1 MVETTAPTHRPEAAV
16 RAAREVGVLSR
27 QSASTAYGEAHLR
40 AQLAGR
46 RWQAPSPMVVVQHN
60 GPLTSDQRM
69 WVALLSA
76 PPGALLHGLSAAT
89 RDGLSGF
96 SPDGLTLVVPG
107 SSRNP
112 THRQLNLPAEWN
124 VNVRWSTKLGPEDVN
139 WAAVPPRTRFAR
151 SILDAASE
159 KVPERR
165 ARVIV
170 LAAVQ
175 QRLTR
180 PAALWEGLSRRGRCR
195 NRAIIVESIRDAEG
209 GIESLP
215 EREFDLLRRRLR
227 LPEPSRQR
235 VMRRRDGRY
244 FLDNEWP
251 DFGIRA
257 EIHGIPHSEI
267 RQWDD
272 DLLRQNDISIDG
284 GLLVFSS
291 YGIRHLQS
299 RVGGQL
305 LSMFGRRG
313 WRG

>member
-1 MVETTAPTHRPEAAV
+1 MPPARKCRSVALASSSWLPSSSDSRGRPRCGKGSADADAAV
-16 RAAREVGVLSR
+16 
-27 QSASTAYGEAHLR
+27 
-40 AQLAGR
+40 
-46 RWQAPSPMVVVQHN
+46 
-60 GPLTSDQRM
+60 
-69 WVALLSA
+69 
-76 PPGALLHGLSAAT
+76 
-89 RDGLSGF
+89 
-96 SPDGLTLVVPG
+96 
-107 SSRNP
+107 
-112 THRQLNLPAEWN
+112 
-124 VNVRWSTKLGPEDVN
+124 
-139 WAAVPPRTRFAR
+139 
-151 SILDAASE
+151 
-159 KVPERR
+159 
-165 ARVIV
+165 
-170 LAAVQ
+170 
-175 QRLTR
+175 
-180 PAALWEGLSRRGRCR
+180 
-195 NRAIIVESIRDAEG
+195 NRAIIVESVRDAEG

-215 EREFDLLRRRLR
+215 EREFDLLRRQLR

-251 DFGIRA
+251 DFGVRT

-305 LSMFGRRG
+305 LSMFRRRG